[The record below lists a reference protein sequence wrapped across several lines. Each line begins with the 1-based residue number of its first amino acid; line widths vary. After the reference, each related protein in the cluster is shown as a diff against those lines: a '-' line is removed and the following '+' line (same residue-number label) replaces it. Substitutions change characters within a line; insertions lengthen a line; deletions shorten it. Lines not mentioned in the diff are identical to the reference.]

1 MYKMVFDGQWPWTSL
16 GLTCYIPVTLSSLV
30 CSRSPSPM
38 TAAHFLLSILPS
50 QRLSYRSPLPGLFTM
65 HPSSPPV
72 STGKLSLLLPKHSPC
87 QTPPLLSH
95 PVHCSRKALLF
106 LLHHQIRS
114 FNPIVTSPS
123 AKNCYYFSPLKETPL
138 SRPFSWPP
146 SIPLFWAGKAPQYSD
161 QYVSPHC
168 LLPFPLYFV
177 LTGPFLPVCS
187 KDTND
192 FPTLALSAVFDT
204 ADHSLCPDSLSS
216 LGLLSTSPSLD

>member
-30 CSRSPSPM
+30 CSHSPSPV

-50 QRLSYRSPLPGLFTM
+50 HHLSYRSPLPGLFTM

-123 AKNCYYFSPLKETPL
+123 AKKLLLFLPTKGNSPLQTIFLAAIYPIIL
-138 SRPFSWPP
+138 SRQSSSIQWSVCVSTLSPPFP
-146 SIPLFWAGKAPQYSD
+146 SILF
-161 QYVSPHC
+161 
-168 LLPFPLYFV
+168 
-177 LTGPFLPVCS
+177 
-187 KDTND
+187 
-192 FPTLALSAVFDT
+192 
-204 ADHSLCPDSLSS
+204 
-216 LGLLSTSPSLD
+216 